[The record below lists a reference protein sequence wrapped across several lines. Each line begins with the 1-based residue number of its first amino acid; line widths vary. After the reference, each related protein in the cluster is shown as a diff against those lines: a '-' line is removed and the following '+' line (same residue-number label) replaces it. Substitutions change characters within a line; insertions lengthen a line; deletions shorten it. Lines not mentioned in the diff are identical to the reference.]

1 MAEHDV
7 RECTEEDRRREATT
21 ALLADIDALIRE
33 AGSAEARSRLRKLG
47 FERGAPARLTALR
60 ARLLTGMDRR
70 WVLAYER
77 AFHRYGRGVVAVRD
91 RVCSGCHLTLPTVAR
106 PRTEAL
112 RVCQSCG
119 RILYWA

>member
-1 MAEHDV
+1 VIAEPPALREETRSPMASV
-7 RECTEEDRRREATT
+7 V
-21 ALLADIDALIRE
+21 LLADIDALIRE

-47 FERGAPARLTALR
+47 FELGDPARLTAVR
-60 ARLLTGMDRR
+60 TRLLASMDRR

-77 AFHRYGRGVVAVRD
+77 AFHRYGRAVVAVRD